1 MGELDSWVTPNDR
14 FARDPSGVSQGD
26 KKMSLTRK
34 TLTALTLAMFTFPAF
49 ADTTPEMSGMPRLAI
64 GGYDTVA
71 YFTVGKAVPGSLEYQ
86 TVWHDAR
93 WQFANKE
100 DLDLFVANPEKY
112 AAQYDGHC
120 AMGVAYEKGHKDTV
134 DPEAFTIVNG
144 KLYVNHTKYWT
155 TEWRKNES
163 ENISRADKNW
173 VTVKDTPEPI
183 K

>member
-1 MGELDSWVTPNDR
+1 MNT
-14 FARDPSGVSQGD
+14 
-26 KKMSLTRK
+26 TTT
-34 TLTALTLAMFTFPAF
+34 TLITLAIAFSTLPAL
-49 ADTTPEMSGMPRLAI
+49 ADTAPDMTGMPRLAI

-71 YFTVGKAVPGSLEYQ
+71 YFTKGKAIPGRLEFQ

-93 WQFANKE
+93 WQFASKE
-100 DLDLFVANPEKY
+100 DLDLFMAEPEKY

-120 AMGVAYEKGHKDTV
+120 AMGVAYENGHKDTV

-155 TEWRKNES
+155 TEWRKNEA

-173 VTVKDTPEPI
+173 STV
-183 K
+183 

>member
-1 MGELDSWVTPNDR
+1 MIANSTLVVLTVTLL
-14 FARDPSGVSQGD
+14 AGS
-26 KKMSLTRK
+26 
-34 TLTALTLAMFTFPAF
+34 AL
-49 ADTTPEMSGMPRLAI
+49 ADTAPKMTESPRLAI

-71 YFTVGKAVPGSLEYQ
+71 YFTKGKALPGTLEYQ

-100 DLDLFVANPEKY
+100 DLDLFTANPDKY

-120 AMGVAYEKGHKDTV
+120 AMGVAWENGHKDTV

-155 TEWRKNES
+155 TEWRKNEA
-163 ENISRADKNW
+163 EYISRADKNW
-173 VTVKDTPEPI
+173 STEKNAR
-183 K
+183 

>member
-1 MGELDSWVTPNDR
+1 MSTTNRTP
-14 FARDPSGVSQGD
+14 
-26 KKMSLTRK
+26 
-34 TLTALTLAMFTFPAF
+34 TALTLAAIMLAASAIPVF
-49 ADTTPEMSGMPRLAI
+49 ADTAQQSPAGFRYDETTPSMSGMPRLAI

-71 YFTVGKAVPGSLEYQ
+71 YFTVGKAVPGSLDYQ

-100 DLDLFVANPEKY
+100 DLDLFLANPEKY

-120 AMGVAYEKGHKDTV
+120 AMGVAYESGHKDTV

-155 TEWRKNES
+155 NEWRKNES

-173 VTVKDTPEPI
+173 LTVKDTPEPT

>member
-1 MGELDSWVTPNDR
+1 MRAT
-14 FARDPSGVSQGD
+14 A
-26 KKMSLTRK
+26 K
-34 TLTALTLAMFTFPAF
+34 TLAALTLAMFTLPVL
-49 ADTTPEMSGMPRLAI
+49 ADTAPEMSGMPRLAI

-71 YFTVGKAVPGSLEYQ
+71 YFTVGKAVPGRLEYQ

-93 WQFANKE
+93 WQFASKE
-100 DLDLFVANPEKY
+100 DLDLFTANPEKY

-120 AMGVAYEKGHKDTV
+120 AMGVAYENGHKDTV

-144 KLYVNHTKYWT
+144 NLYVNHTKYWT

-163 ENISRADKNW
+163 ENIGRADKNW
-173 VTVKDTPEPI
+173 STVKDEPEPI

>member
-1 MGELDSWVTPNDR
+1 MRT
-14 FARDPSGVSQGD
+14 
-26 KKMSLTRK
+26 TRT
-34 TLTALTLAMFTFPAF
+34 TLTALAFTMFALPAL
-49 ADTTPEMSGMPRLAI
+49 ADTAPEMSGMPRLAI

-71 YFTVGKAVPGSLEYQ
+71 YFTAGKAVPGSLEYQ

-100 DLDLFVANPEKY
+100 DLALFVANPEKY

-120 AMGVAYEKGHKDTV
+120 AMGVSYENGHKDTV

-173 VTVKDTPEPI
+173 LTVKDTPEPT

>member
-1 MGELDSWVTPNDR
+1 
-14 FARDPSGVSQGD
+14 
-26 KKMSLTRK
+26 MSATTK
-34 TLTALTLAMFTFPAF
+34 IFTALTLTLFTGPAF
-49 ADTTPEMSGMPRLAI
+49 ADTAPSMDGTPRLAI

-71 YFTVGKAVPGSLEYQ
+71 YFTVGKAVPGSLDYQ

-93 WQFANKE
+93 WQFANKQ
-100 DLDLFVANPEKY
+100 DLDLFLANPEKY

-120 AMGVAYEKGHKDTV
+120 AMGVSYESGHKDTV

-155 TEWRKNES
+155 NEWRKNEA

-173 VTVKDTPEPI
+173 AAVKDTPEPI

>member
-1 MGELDSWVTPNDR
+1 
-14 FARDPSGVSQGD
+14 
-26 KKMSLTRK
+26 MSMTGRI
-34 TLTALTLAMFTFPAF
+34 LTAIGLTMIALPAL
-49 ADTTPEMSGMPRLAI
+49 ADTAPGMSGAPRLAI

-71 YFTVGKAVPGSLEYQ
+71 YFTLGKAVPGTLDYQ

-100 DLDLFVANPEKY
+100 DPELFVANPDKY

-120 AMGVAYEKGHKDTV
+120 AMGVAYENGHKDTV

-155 TEWRKNES
+155 TDWRKNES
-163 ENISRADKNW
+163 ENINRADKNW
-173 VTVKDTPEPI
+173 VTVKDTPEPT